1 MVEIELY
8 LIDRKHK
15 IEIFHFSYSEE
26 KNQWIAEHPEYPD
39 FLAILNKGY
48 VLGTQEW
55 TVNND
60 SKLCCNSHTYTTTM
74 SLSSCSM
81 DQFTCHD
88 GNCVDIG
95 MR

>member
-26 KNQWIAEHPEYPD
+26 KNQWIAEHPEYPG

-48 VLGTQEW
+48 VLGKPSIKKTI
-55 TVNND
+55 
-60 SKLCCNSHTYTTTM
+60 
-74 SLSSCSM
+74 
-81 DQFTCHD
+81 F
-88 GNCVDIG
+88 
-95 MR
+95 